1 MSDLENLESQDNQL
15 KGSLNTTKSKLEE
28 VYKNYK
34 PFSNRE
40 IQFLK
45 EVAQTKWAVLQEKV
59 NNLAEEV
66 FDEVI

>member
-1 MSDLENLESQDNQL
+1 MTDLEDLEKADNKL
-15 KGSLNTTKSKLEE
+15 KDSLNKTKSKLEE

-45 EVAQTKWAVLQEKV
+45 EIAQTKWAIMQEKV